1 MTLSLKNKFTLA
13 TAALVLLVVAVISGL
28 YVARLTRQVIAEAND
43 REQFV
48 LQQVF
53 VAAQNALR
61 QAAANGAAPASSK
74 PADIRSYVQQVL
86 ANDPGLSAL
95 IESDMSYSAAIYE
108 ITISDDTGTVL
119 VSSDSSLPGKPAV
132 VRPNLARLV
141 DAPFATQLRILN
153 GPPRVYESTLPF
165 NLTGSLGQQPFGKIH
180 VAISSALLRDEVWPG
195 LHSAIWVALAAV
207 ILSTLFTAF
216 VSQIALAPL
225 SRISAQLD
233 RISAGEF
240 DAEPVIKAGELGQV
254 SNKISRIGRQL
265 RDVREIFSTLRENM
279 NQIMSG
285 LEDGLLLFN
294 AEGRAVL
301 VSPSSEKF
309 LDVPSENLLGRK
321 MEEIFPPGHPLSEPL
336 RAGRAG
342 GASSPPIEQI
352 EIEFAGERGVRR
364 VGASVQPIQENGAR
378 MGLLITLRDLES
390 LERIGSQLQVSERL
404 AALGRVTA
412 GVAHEVKNPLN
423 SMRVWLEVLKGNLP
437 PDAET
442 QQASKMLDSEIDRLD
457 RVVKT
462 FLEFSRPVELEL
474 EEVNLPQLIESVL
487 ASARPAIDR
496 AHIHLVKEIPD
507 SFPPME
513 LDRRLIEQS
522 ILNLLLNAC
531 QVMGPGGRLSVTLR
545 RLPDAAEILVG
556 DTGPGIAPE
565 NRAKIFQLFFTTRKG
580 GTGLGLANTFRF
592 VQLHNGSIE
601 FDTEVGRGT
610 TFRIEL
616 PLVHVTPV
624 PTPARDYGQPFARQ
638 A

>member
-1 MTLSLKNKFTLA
+1 MSLSLKTKFTLA
-13 TAALVLLVVAVISGL
+13 TASLVLVVVALISVL
-28 YVARLTRQVIAEAND
+28 YVSRLTRQVIVQAND
-43 REQFV
+43 RSQFV

-53 VAAQNALR
+53 DAAQEALR
-61 QAAANGAAPASSK
+61 DAAAQGATPASSS
-74 PADIRSYVQQVL
+74 PDDIHAYVQQTL
-86 ANDPGLSAL
+86 SQNPGLSAL
-95 IESDMSYSAAIYE
+95 IESDMSFSASIYE
-108 ITISDDTGTVL
+108 ITITDNSGTAL
-119 VSSDSSLPGKPAV
+119 VSSDSSLDGKTVASRPSLGEL
-132 VRPNLARLV
+132 VR
-141 DAPFATQLRILN
+141 DPFAQQIRILN
-153 GPPRVYESTLPF
+153 GPPRVYEVKLPF
-165 NLTGSLGQQPFGKIH
+165 NVSAQPFGEIH
-180 VAISSALLRDEVWPG
+180 VALSSALLRDEIWPG
-195 LHSAIWVALAAV
+195 LRSAAWVGLAAV

-240 DAEPVIKAGELGQV
+240 DLEPVTKVGELGQV
-254 SNKISRIGRQL
+254 SNKISRIGQQL

-294 AEGRAVL
+294 VEGRAVL
-301 VSPSSEKF
+301 VSPSAEKF
-309 LDVPSENLLGRK
+309 LDLGSENLLGRK
-321 MEEIFPPGHPLSEPL
+321 IEEIFPADHPLAQAL
-336 RAGRAG
+336 HIGQTD
-342 GASSPPIEQI
+342 SSSSSTVEQVEV
-352 EIEFAGERGVRR
+352 EISNSQGPRR
-364 VGASVQPIQENGAR
+364 VGASIQAIQENGTR
-378 MGLLITLRDLES
+378 MGMLVTLRDLES
-390 LERIGSQLQVSERL
+390 MERIGSQLQVSERL

-437 PDAET
+437 ADAET
-442 QQASKMLDSEIDRLD
+442 QQAAKMLDSEIDRLD

-462 FLEFSRPVELEL
+462 FLEFSRPVELEC
-474 EEVNLPQLIESVL
+474 EEVDLPKLLEDVL
-487 ASARPAIDR
+487 ASAGPAINR
-496 AHIHLVKEIPD
+496 ARVELQTEIPP
-507 SFPPME
+507 SFPTVE
-513 LDRRLIEQS
+513 LDQRLIEQA
-522 ILNLLLNAC
+522 ILNLVLNAC
-531 QVMGPGGRLSVTLR
+531 QVMNPGGRLFVSLR
-545 RLPDAAEILVG
+545 RVADNAEIRVA

-616 PLVHVTPV
+616 PLARVTPV
-624 PTPARDYGQPFARQ
+624 PASYRDYGEPFAKR

>member
-13 TAALVLLVVAVISGL
+13 TASLVLLVVALISGL
-28 YVARLTRQVIAEAND
+28 YVARLTRQVIVQAND

-61 QAAANGAAPASSK
+61 EAADRGAAPASSK
-74 PADIRSYVQQVL
+74 PEDILNYVQQTL
-86 ANDPGLSAL
+86 SKDPGLSAL
-95 IESDMSYSAAIYE
+95 IESDMSYSATIYE
-108 ITISDDTGTVL
+108 ITITDNNGTAL
-119 VSSDSSLPGKPAV
+119 ISSDSSLPGKQIAP
-132 VRPNLARLV
+132 RPNLSNLV
-141 DAPFATQLRILN
+141 NAPFADQLHILN
-153 GPPRVYESTLPF
+153 GPPRVYEVTLPF
-165 NLTGSLGQQPFGKIH
+165 NVSKQPFGEIH
-180 VAISSALLRDEVWPG
+180 VALSSALLRDEVWPG
-195 LHSAIWVALAAV
+195 LDAAAWVALGAV

-240 DAEPVIKAGELGQV
+240 DPEPAIKAGELGQV
-254 SNKISRIGRQL
+254 SNKITRIGQQL

-294 AEGRAVL
+294 VEGRAVL
-301 VSPSSEKF
+301 VSPSAEKF
-309 LDVPSENLLGRK
+309 LDVGSENLLGRK
-321 MEEIFPPGHPLSEPL
+321 IEEIFPAGHPLAEAL
-336 RAGRAG
+336 HIG
-342 GASSPPIEQI
+342 GADQASDLHMEQV
-352 EIEFAGERGVRR
+352 EVEMPGARGVRR
-364 VGASVQPIQENGAR
+364 VGASVQPIQESGAR
-378 MGLLITLRDLES
+378 MGLLVTLRDLES

-437 PDAET
+437 PDSET

-474 EEVNLPQLIESVL
+474 EEVNLPELINGVL
-487 ASARPAIDR
+487 AAAQPSFDR
-496 AHIHLVKEIPD
+496 AGIELTKEIPD

-522 ILNLLLNAC
+522 VLNLVLNAC
-531 QVMGPGGRLSVTLR
+531 QSMSAGGHLSIGLR
-545 RLPDAAEILVG
+545 RLADTAEITVG

-565 NRAKIFQLFFTTRKG
+565 NRGKIFQLFFTTRKG

-616 PLVHVTPV
+616 PLVQVTPV
-624 PTPARDYGQPFARQ
+624 PASYKDYGQPFAKH

>member
-1 MTLSLKNKFTLA
+1 MSLSLKNKFTLA
-13 TAALVLLVVAVISGL
+13 TASLVLVVVALISGL
-28 YVARLTRQVIAEAND
+28 YVAQLTRQVITQAND
-43 REQFV
+43 RSQFV

-53 VAAQNALR
+53 VAAQEALR
-61 QAAANGAAPASSK
+61 DAADRGAAPASSD
-74 PADIRSYVQQVL
+74 PDDVHDYVQQTL
-86 ANDPGLSAL
+86 DKSPGLSAL
-95 IESDMSYSAAIYE
+95 IESDMSFSASIYE
-108 ITISDDTGTVL
+108 ITITDSSGVAL
-119 VSSDSSLPGKPAV
+119 VSSDPALSGKNVGP
-132 VRPNLARLV
+132 RPNVSELV
-141 DAPFATQLRILN
+141 HSPFAQQIRILN
-153 GPPRVYESTLPF
+153 GPPRVYEVAKPF
-165 NLTGSLGQQPFGKIH
+165 NINDQPFGEIH
-180 VAISSALLRDEVWPG
+180 VALSSALLRDEVWPG
-195 LHSAIWVALAAV
+195 LRSAAWVGLVAV
-207 ILSTLFTAF
+207 ILATLFTAF

-240 DAEPVIKAGELGQV
+240 DLEPVTKAGELGQV
-254 SNKISRIGRQL
+254 SNKISRIGQQL

-294 AEGRAVL
+294 VEGRAVL
-301 VSPSSEKF
+301 VSPSAEKF
-309 LDVPSENLLGRK
+309 LDVGSENLLGRK
-321 MEEIFPPGHPLSEPL
+321 IEEIFPAGHPLAQALHIEPTDGL
-336 RAGRAG
+336 T
-342 GASSPPIEQI
+342 GATVEQV
-352 EIEFAGERGVRR
+352 EVELQGDRGVRR
-364 VGASVQPIQENGAR
+364 VGASIQAIQENGTR
-378 MGLLITLRDLES
+378 MGVLVTLRDLES
-390 LERIGSQLQVSERL
+390 MERIGSQLRVSERL

-437 PDAET
+437 ADAET
-442 QQASKMLDSEIDRLD
+442 QQAAKMLDSEIDRLD

-462 FLEFSRPVELEL
+462 FLEFSRPVELEC
-474 EEVNLPQLIESVL
+474 EEIDLSKLIEGVV
-487 ASARPAIDR
+487 ASAKPAIDR
-496 AHIHLVKEIPD
+496 AHVELQTEIPS

-513 LDRRLIEQS
+513 LDQRLIEQA
-522 ILNLLLNAC
+522 ILNLVLNAC
-531 QVMGPGGRLSVTLR
+531 QSMTAGGRLFVSLR
-545 RLPDAAEILVG
+545 RLGDSAEIRVG

-616 PLVHVTPV
+616 PLVRVTPV
-624 PTPARDYGQPFARQ
+624 PSSYRDYGEPFAKR

>member
-13 TAALVLLVVAVISGL
+13 TASLVLVVVALISGL
-28 YVARLTRQVIAEAND
+28 YVARLTRQVIAQAHD
-43 REQFV
+43 RSQFV

-61 QAAANGAAPASSK
+61 EAAESGAAPVTSA
-74 PADIRSYVQQVL
+74 PEDIRAYVQKTL
-86 ANDPGLSAL
+86 GDDAGLSAL
-95 IESDMSYSAAIYE
+95 IESDMSYSATVYE
-108 ITISDDTGTVL
+108 ITISDNSGTAL
-119 VSSDSSLPGKPAV
+119 VSSDASLPGNPV
-132 VRPNLARLV
+132 GVRPKLSTLV
-141 DAPFATQLRILN
+141 SAPFAEQLRILN
-153 GPPRVYESTLPF
+153 GPPRVYELSLPF
-165 NLTGSLGQQPFGKIH
+165 NVGKQPFGEIH

-195 LHSAIWVALAAV
+195 LHSAAWVALAAV

-216 VSQIALAPL
+216 VSQVALAPL

-240 DAEPVIKAGELGQV
+240 DPEPVTKAGELGQV
-254 SNKISRIGRQL
+254 SNKITRIGQQL

-294 AEGRAVL
+294 VEGRAVL
-301 VSPSSEKF
+301 VSPSAEKF
-309 LDVPSENLLGRK
+309 LDVGSENLLGRK
-321 MEEIFPPGHPLSEPL
+321 MDEIFPSGHPLAEAL
-336 RAGRAG
+336 RIGRADQTSDLQTEQVEVELP
-342 GASSPPIEQI
+342 GA
-352 EIEFAGERGVRR
+352 RGVRR
-364 VGASVQPIQENGAR
+364 VGASVQPIQENEAR
-378 MGLLITLRDLES
+378 MGLLVTLRDLES
-390 LERIGSQLQVSERL
+390 LEKIGSQLQVSERL

-423 SMRVWLEVLKGNLP
+423 SMRVWLEVLKANLP

-462 FLEFSRPVELEL
+462 FLEFSRPVELER
-474 EEVNLPQLIESVL
+474 EEVGLPELLESVL
-487 ASARPAIDR
+487 AAARPSIDR
-496 AHIHLVKEIPD
+496 AGVQLSKEIPT

-513 LDRRLIEQS
+513 LDRRLIEQAV
-522 ILNLLLNAC
+522 LNLVLNAC
-531 QVMGPGGRLSVTLR
+531 QSMTAGGRLSVALQ
-545 RLPDAAEILVG
+545 RLSDTAEISIG
-556 DTGPGIAPE
+556 DTGPGIMPE

-580 GTGLGLANTFRF
+580 GTGIGLANAFRF

-616 PLVHVTPV
+616 PLHHVTPV
-624 PTPARDYGQPFARQ
+624 AASYTDYGQPFARRV
-638 A
+638 

>member
-13 TAALVLLVVAVISGL
+13 TASLVLVVAALISGL
-28 YVARLTRQVIAEAND
+28 YVARLTHQVITQANE
-43 REQFV
+43 RSQFV

-53 VAAQNALR
+53 IAAQNALR
-61 QAAANGAAPASSK
+61 AAADSGAAPASSA
-74 PADIRSYVQQVL
+74 PNDIRDYVQKTL
-86 ANDPGLSAL
+86 GKDPGLSVL
-95 IESDMSYSAAIYE
+95 IESDMSYSATVYE
-108 ITISDDTGTVL
+108 ITISDNAGTAL
-119 VSSDSSLPGKPAV
+119 FSSDASLPGNPVA
-132 VRPNLARLV
+132 VRPKLSKLV
-141 DAPFATQLRILN
+141 SAPFAEQLRILN
-153 GPPRVYESTLPF
+153 GAPRVYEVSEPF
-165 NLTGSLGQQPFGKIH
+165 NVNEHPFGEIH

-195 LHSAIWVALAAV
+195 LHSAVWVALAAV

-216 VSQIALAPL
+216 VSQVALAPL

-240 DAEPVIKAGELGQV
+240 DPEPVTKAGELGQV
-254 SNKISRIGRQL
+254 SNKITRIGQQL

-294 AEGRAVL
+294 VEGRAVL
-301 VSPSSEKF
+301 VSPSAEKF
-309 LDVPSENLLGRK
+309 LDVGSETLLGRK
-321 MEEIFPPGHPLSEPL
+321 MDEIFPSGHPLAEAL
-336 RAGRAG
+336 RIGRADQTSDLQTEQVEVELP
-342 GASSPPIEQI
+342 GA
-352 EIEFAGERGVRR
+352 RGVRR

-378 MGLLITLRDLES
+378 MGLLVTLRDLES
-390 LERIGSQLQVSERL
+390 LEKIGSQLQVSERL

-423 SMRVWLEVLKGNLP
+423 SMRVWLEVLKANLP

-462 FLEFSRPVELEL
+462 FLEFSRPVELER
-474 EEVNLPQLIESVL
+474 EEVSLPELLESVL
-487 ASARPAIDR
+487 AAAQPSITR
-496 AHIHLVKEIPD
+496 AGVQLSKEIPT

-513 LDRRLIEQS
+513 LDRRLIEQAV
-522 ILNLLLNAC
+522 LNLVLNAS
-531 QVMGPGGRLSVTLR
+531 QSMTAGGRLTVALR
-545 RLPDAAEILVG
+545 RLSDTAEISIA

-580 GTGLGLANTFRF
+580 GTGIGLANAFRF

-616 PLVHVTPV
+616 PLHHVTPV
-624 PTPARDYGQPFARQ
+624 SASYTDYGQPFARR

>member
-13 TAALVLLVVAVISGL
+13 TAALVLVVVALISGL
-28 YVARLTRQVIAEAND
+28 YVARLTRQVITQAHD
-43 REQFV
+43 RSQFV

-61 QAAANGAAPASSK
+61 AAADSGAAPASSA
-74 PADIRSYVQQVL
+74 PDAIRDYVQKTL
-86 ANDPGLSAL
+86 NKDPGLSAL
-95 IESDMSYSAAIYE
+95 IESDMSYSATIYE
-108 ITISDDTGTVL
+108 ITVSDNSGTAL
-119 VSSDSSLPGKPAV
+119 VSSDASLPGNQVA
-132 VRPNLARLV
+132 VRPNLSKLV
-141 DAPFATQLRILN
+141 SAPFAEQLRILN
-153 GPPRVYESTLPF
+153 GPPRVYELSLPF
-165 NLTGSLGQQPFGKIH
+165 NVGEQPFGEIH
-180 VAISSALLRDEVWPG
+180 VAISSALLRDEIWPG
-195 LHSAIWVALAAV
+195 LHSAAWVALAAV

-216 VSQIALAPL
+216 VSQVALAPL

-240 DAEPVIKAGELGQV
+240 DPEPVTKAGELGQV
-254 SNKISRIGRQL
+254 SNKITRIGQQL

-294 AEGRAVL
+294 VEGRAVL
-301 VSPSSEKF
+301 VSPSAEKF
-309 LDVPSENLLGRK
+309 LDIGSESLLGRK
-321 MEEIFPPGHPLSEPL
+321 MDEIFPSGHPLAEAL
-336 RAGRAG
+336 RIGRGDQNADLQTEQVEVELP
-342 GASSPPIEQI
+342 GA
-352 EIEFAGERGVRR
+352 RGVRR

-378 MGLLITLRDLES
+378 MGLLVTLRDLES
-390 LERIGSQLQVSERL
+390 LEKIGSQLQVSERL

-423 SMRVWLEVLKGNLP
+423 SMRVWLEVLKANLP

-462 FLEFSRPVELEL
+462 FLEFSRPVELER
-474 EEVNLPQLIESVL
+474 EEVNLPELLENVL
-487 ASARPAIDR
+487 AAARPSIDR
-496 AHIHLVKEIPD
+496 AGIQLFKDIPAS

-513 LDRRLIEQS
+513 LDRRLIEQAV
-522 ILNLLLNAC
+522 LNLVLNAC
-531 QVMGPGGRLSVTLR
+531 QSMTAGGRLSVALR
-545 RLPDAAEILVG
+545 RLPDTAEISIG
-556 DTGPGIAPE
+556 DTGPGISPE
-565 NRAKIFQLFFTTRKG
+565 NRAKIFRLFFTTRKG
-580 GTGLGLANTFRF
+580 GTGIGLANAFRF

-616 PLVHVTPV
+616 PLHHVTPV
-624 PTPARDYGQPFARQ
+624 SASYNDYGQPFARR

>member
-13 TAALVLLVVAVISGL
+13 TASLVLVVVALISGL
-28 YVARLTRQVIAEAND
+28 YVARLTHQVITQANE
-43 REQFV
+43 RSQFV

-53 VAAQNALR
+53 IAAQNALR
-61 QAAANGAAPASSK
+61 AAAESGAAPASSA
-74 PADIRSYVQQVL
+74 PNDIRDYVQKTL
-86 ANDPGLSAL
+86 GKDPGLSVL
-95 IESDMSYSAAIYE
+95 IESDMSYSATVYE
-108 ITISDDTGTVL
+108 ITISDNAGTAL
-119 VSSDSSLPGKPAV
+119 FSSDASLPGNPVA
-132 VRPNLARLV
+132 VRPKLSKLV
-141 DAPFATQLRILN
+141 SAPFAEQLRILN
-153 GPPRVYESTLPF
+153 GAPRVYEVSEPF
-165 NLTGSLGQQPFGKIH
+165 NVNEHPFGEIH

-195 LHSAIWVALAAV
+195 LHSAVWVALAAV

-216 VSQIALAPL
+216 VSQVALAPL

-240 DAEPVIKAGELGQV
+240 DPEPVTKAGELGQV
-254 SNKISRIGRQL
+254 SNKITRIGQQL

-294 AEGRAVL
+294 VEGRAVL
-301 VSPSSEKF
+301 VSPSAEKF
-309 LDVPSENLLGRK
+309 LDVGSETLLGRK
-321 MEEIFPPGHPLSEPL
+321 MDEIFPSGHPLAEAL
-336 RAGRAG
+336 RIGRADQTSDLQTEQVEVELP
-342 GASSPPIEQI
+342 GA
-352 EIEFAGERGVRR
+352 RGVRR

-378 MGLLITLRDLES
+378 MGLLVTLRDLES
-390 LERIGSQLQVSERL
+390 LEKIGSQLQVSERL

-423 SMRVWLEVLKGNLP
+423 SMRVWLEVLKANLP

-462 FLEFSRPVELEL
+462 FLEFSRPVELER
-474 EEVNLPQLIESVL
+474 EEVSLPELLESVL
-487 ASARPAIDR
+487 AAAQPSITR
-496 AHIHLVKEIPD
+496 AGVQLSKEIPT

-513 LDRRLIEQS
+513 LDRRLIEQAV
-522 ILNLLLNAC
+522 LNLVLNAS
-531 QVMGPGGRLSVTLR
+531 QSMTAGGRLTVALR
-545 RLPDAAEILVG
+545 RLSDTAEISIA

-580 GTGLGLANTFRF
+580 GTGIGLANAFRF

-616 PLVHVTPV
+616 PLHHVTPV
-624 PTPARDYGQPFARQ
+624 SASYTDYGQPFARR

>member
-1 MTLSLKNKFTLA
+1 MSLSLKNKFTLA
-13 TAALVLLVVAVISGL
+13 TASLVLVVVALISGL
-28 YVARLTRQVIAEAND
+28 YVAQLTRQVIVQAND
-43 REQFV
+43 RSQFV

-53 VAAQNALR
+53 VAAQEALR
-61 QAAANGAAPASSK
+61 DAADRGAAPASSE
-74 PADIRSYVQQVL
+74 PSDVHDYVQQTL
-86 ANDPGLSAL
+86 EKNPGLSAL
-95 IESDMSYSAAIYE
+95 IESDMSFSASIYE
-108 ITISDDTGTVL
+108 ITITDNNGVAL
-119 VSSDSSLPGKPAV
+119 VSSDPALTGKNVGA
-132 VRPNLARLV
+132 RPNVSELV
-141 DAPFATQLRILN
+141 HSPFAQQLRILT
-153 GPPRVYESTLPF
+153 GPPRVYEVTLPF
-165 NLTGSLGQQPFGKIH
+165 NISNQPFGTIH
-180 VAISSALLRDEVWPG
+180 IALSSALLRDEVWPG
-195 LHSAIWVALAAV
+195 LRSAAWVGLAAV

-240 DAEPVIKAGELGQV
+240 DLEPVTKAGELGQV
-254 SNKISRIGRQL
+254 SNKISRIGQQL

-294 AEGRAVL
+294 VEGRAVL
-301 VSPSSEKF
+301 VSPSAEKF
-309 LDVPSENLLGRK
+309 LDVGSENLLGRK
-321 MEEIFPPGHPLSEPL
+321 IEEIFPAGHPLSLALHIEPQN
-336 RAGRAG
+336 GV
-342 GASSPPIEQI
+342 ASSTIEQV
-352 EIEFAGERGVRR
+352 EVEMPGDRGVRR
-364 VGASVQPIQENGAR
+364 VGASMQPIQENGTR
-378 MGLLITLRDLES
+378 MGVLVTLRDLES
-390 LERIGSQLQVSERL
+390 MERIGSQLRVSERL

-442 QQASKMLDSEIDRLD
+442 QQAAKMLDSEIDRLD

-462 FLEFSRPVELEL
+462 FLEFSRPVELEC
-474 EEVNLPQLIESVL
+474 EEVDLPKLIEGVV
-487 ASARPAIDR
+487 ASAKPSIDR
-496 AHIHLVKEIPD
+496 AHVELQTEIPA

-513 LDRRLIEQS
+513 LDQRLIEQAV
-522 ILNLLLNAC
+522 LNLVLNAC
-531 QVMGPGGRLSVTLR
+531 QSMSSGGRLFVSLR
-545 RLPDAAEILVG
+545 RLADTAEIRIG
-556 DTGPGIAPE
+556 DTGPGITPE

-601 FDTEVGRGT
+601 FDTEVGHGT

-616 PLVHVTPV
+616 PLVRVTPV
-624 PTPARDYGQPFARQ
+624 PASYRDYGEPFAKR

>member
-13 TAALVLLVVAVISGL
+13 TAALVLVVVALISGL
-28 YVARLTRQVIAEAND
+28 YVARLTRQVIAQAHD
-43 REQFV
+43 RSQFV
-48 LQQVF
+48 LQQIF

-61 QAAANGAAPASSK
+61 EAAESGAAPVTSA
-74 PADIRSYVQQVL
+74 PEDIRAYVQKTL
-86 ANDPGLSAL
+86 GDDAGLSAL
-95 IESDMSYSAAIYE
+95 IESDMSYSATVYE
-108 ITISDDTGTVL
+108 ITISDNSGTAL
-119 VSSDSSLPGKPAV
+119 VSSDASLPGNPVAL
-132 VRPNLARLV
+132 RPKLSTLV
-141 DAPFATQLRILN
+141 SAPFAEQLRILD
-153 GPPRVYESTLPF
+153 GPPRVYELSLPF
-165 NLTGSLGQQPFGKIH
+165 NVGKEPFGEIH

-195 LHSAIWVALAAV
+195 LHSAAWVALAAV

-216 VSQIALAPL
+216 VSQVALAPL

-240 DAEPVIKAGELGQV
+240 DPEPVTKAGELGQV
-254 SNKISRIGRQL
+254 SNKITRIGQQL

-294 AEGRAVL
+294 VEGRAVL
-301 VSPSSEKF
+301 VSPSAEKF
-309 LDVPSENLLGRK
+309 LDVGSESLLGRK
-321 MEEIFPPGHPLSEPL
+321 MDEIFPSGHPLAEAL
-336 RAGRAG
+336 RIGRTDQTSDLQTEQVEVELP
-342 GASSPPIEQI
+342 GA
-352 EIEFAGERGVRR
+352 RGVRR

-378 MGLLITLRDLES
+378 MGLLVTLRDLES
-390 LERIGSQLQVSERL
+390 LEKIGSQLQVSERL

-423 SMRVWLEVLKGNLP
+423 SMRVWLEVLKANLP

-462 FLEFSRPVELEL
+462 FLEFSRPVELER
-474 EEVNLPQLIESVL
+474 EEVNVPELLENVL
-487 ASARPAIDR
+487 AAARPSIDR
-496 AHIHLVKEIPD
+496 AGIQLSKEIPA

-513 LDRRLIEQS
+513 LDRRLIEQAV
-522 ILNLLLNAC
+522 LNLVLNAC
-531 QVMGPGGRLSVTLR
+531 QSMTAGGQLSVALR
-545 RLPDAAEILVG
+545 RLADTAEISIG
-556 DTGPGIAPE
+556 DTGPGISQE
-565 NRAKIFQLFFTTRKG
+565 NRGKIFQLFFTTRKG
-580 GTGLGLANTFRF
+580 GTGIGLANAFRF

-616 PLVHVTPV
+616 PLHHVTPV
-624 PTPARDYGQPFARQ
+624 SASYTDYGQPFARRV
-638 A
+638 

>member
-13 TAALVLLVVAVISGL
+13 TASLVLVVVALISGL
-28 YVARLTRQVIAEAND
+28 YVARLTHQVITQANE
-43 REQFV
+43 RSQFV

-53 VAAQNALR
+53 IAAQNALR
-61 QAAANGAAPASSK
+61 AAAESGAAPASSA
-74 PADIRSYVQQVL
+74 PNDIRDYVQKTL
-86 ANDPGLSAL
+86 GKDPGLSVL
-95 IESDMSYSAAIYE
+95 IESDMSYSATVYE
-108 ITISDDTGTVL
+108 ITISDNAGTAL
-119 VSSDSSLPGKPAV
+119 FSSDASLPGNPVA
-132 VRPNLARLV
+132 VRPKLSKLV
-141 DAPFATQLRILN
+141 SAPFAEQLRILN
-153 GPPRVYESTLPF
+153 GAPRVYEVSEPF
-165 NLTGSLGQQPFGKIH
+165 NVNEHPFGEIH

-195 LHSAIWVALAAV
+195 LHSAVWVALAAV

-216 VSQIALAPL
+216 VSQVALAPL

-240 DAEPVIKAGELGQV
+240 DPEPVTKAGELGQV
-254 SNKISRIGRQL
+254 SNKITRIGQQL

-294 AEGRAVL
+294 VEGRAVL
-301 VSPSSEKF
+301 VSPSAEKF
-309 LDVPSENLLGRK
+309 LDVGSETLLGRK
-321 MEEIFPPGHPLSEPL
+321 MDEIFPSGHPLAEAL
-336 RAGRAG
+336 RIGRADQTSDLQTEQVEVELP
-342 GASSPPIEQI
+342 GA
-352 EIEFAGERGVRR
+352 RGVRR

-378 MGLLITLRDLES
+378 MGLLVTLRDLES
-390 LERIGSQLQVSERL
+390 LEKIGSQLQVSERL

-423 SMRVWLEVLKGNLP
+423 SMRVWLEVLKANLP

-462 FLEFSRPVELEL
+462 FLEFSRPVELER
-474 EEVNLPQLIESVL
+474 EEVSLPELLESVL
-487 ASARPAIDR
+487 AAAQPSITR
-496 AHIHLVKEIPD
+496 AGVQLSKEIPT

-513 LDRRLIEQS
+513 LDRRLIEQAV
-522 ILNLLLNAC
+522 LNLVLNAS
-531 QVMGPGGRLSVTLR
+531 QSMTAGGRLTVALR
-545 RLPDAAEILVG
+545 RLSDTAEISIA
-556 DTGPGIAPE
+556 DTGPGITPE

-580 GTGLGLANTFRF
+580 GTGIGLANAFRF

-616 PLVHVTPV
+616 PLHHVTPV
-624 PTPARDYGQPFARQ
+624 SASYTDYGQPFARR

>member
-13 TAALVLLVVAVISGL
+13 TASLVLVVVALISGL
-28 YVARLTRQVIAEAND
+28 YVARLTHQVITQANE
-43 REQFV
+43 RSQFV

-53 VAAQNALR
+53 IAAQNALR
-61 QAAANGAAPASSK
+61 AAADSGAAPASSA
-74 PADIRSYVQQVL
+74 PNDIRDYVQKTL
-86 ANDPGLSAL
+86 GKDPGLSVL
-95 IESDMSYSAAIYE
+95 IESDMSYSATVYE
-108 ITISDDTGTVL
+108 ITISDNAGTAL
-119 VSSDSSLPGKPAV
+119 FSSDASLPGNPVA
-132 VRPNLARLV
+132 VRPKLSKLV
-141 DAPFATQLRILN
+141 SAPFAEQLRILN
-153 GPPRVYESTLPF
+153 GAPRVYEVSEPF
-165 NLTGSLGQQPFGKIH
+165 NVNEHPFGEIH

-195 LHSAIWVALAAV
+195 LHSAVWVALAAV

-216 VSQIALAPL
+216 VSQVALAPL

-240 DAEPVIKAGELGQV
+240 DPEPVTKAGELGQV
-254 SNKISRIGRQL
+254 SNKITRIGQQL

-294 AEGRAVL
+294 VEGRAVL
-301 VSPSSEKF
+301 VSPSAEKF
-309 LDVPSENLLGRK
+309 LDVGSETLLGRK
-321 MEEIFPPGHPLSEPL
+321 MDEIFPSGHPLAEAL
-336 RAGRAG
+336 RIGRADQTSDLQTEQVEVELP
-342 GASSPPIEQI
+342 GA
-352 EIEFAGERGVRR
+352 RGVRR

-378 MGLLITLRDLES
+378 MGLLVTLRDLES
-390 LERIGSQLQVSERL
+390 LEKIGSQLQVSERL

-423 SMRVWLEVLKGNLP
+423 SMRVWLEVLKANLP

-462 FLEFSRPVELEL
+462 FLEFSRPVELER
-474 EEVNLPQLIESVL
+474 EEVSLPELLESVL
-487 ASARPAIDR
+487 AAAQPSITR
-496 AHIHLVKEIPD
+496 AGVQLSKEIPT

-513 LDRRLIEQS
+513 LDRRLIEQAV
-522 ILNLLLNAC
+522 LNLVLNAS
-531 QVMGPGGRLSVTLR
+531 QSMTAGGRLTVALR
-545 RLPDAAEILVG
+545 RLSDTAEISIA
-556 DTGPGIAPE
+556 DTGPGIKPE

-580 GTGLGLANTFRF
+580 GTGIGLANAFRF

-616 PLVHVTPV
+616 PLHHVTPV
-624 PTPARDYGQPFARQ
+624 SASYTDYGQPFARR